1 MKLSTFASAL
11 TTLAA
16 AAVPLQ
22 AATPAAEKISPE
34 NLQFFEKKIRP
45 VLAEHCYSCH
55 STKAEKLRA
64 ALLLDSKQGLLTGG
78 TSGPAIVP
86 GKPEKSLLI
95 HSLKTTDKEDMMPP
109 KGDRL
114 SAAVIAGF
122 ELWIKIGAPDPRTD
136 NGGAVAALKV
146 DWEKA
151 KTHWAYQ
158 PVQAPPIPQVKDK
171 TKWART
177 TLDKHVLAKL
187 ESKGLEPTPIADKR
201 TLIRRAAYDLTGLPP
216 TPQEVSEFL
225 ADNSPN
231 AFAKVVDR
239 YLASPAYGERWGR
252 HWLDVA
258 RYADTTGDR
267 NVNAKRPANYAFAW
281 TYRDYVIKAF
291 NDDLPYDKFIIEQ
304 IAADRVAAEDR
315 TKLAA
320 MGFLT
325 VGKRFMGNANEV
337 IDDRIDVI
345 TQGLMG
351 VTAACARC
359 HDHKFDPVSQKDY
372 YALHG
377 IFTSS
382 EEPEEE
388 PIISKRGTEKDF
400 AEYQEKIQA
409 IEERMAGITDVE
421 HGKVLA
427 GFRQQVDKYLAVLHQ
442 VAGSPSAKKS
452 AIVREKGLDPDIFDH
467 WQDYLKSA
475 AKGHDPVF
483 APWFAL
489 AELKGAEFAAKA
501 PALAKQF
508 AANADKDKP
517 VNPLVAKALA
527 EAKLG
532 SITEVAELY
541 GKLFKDAAK
550 AKEKPEGAAGALYA
564 VLHGKDSPINL
575 NKAGFNRV
583 IGVRIRNAEAAE
595 KTKLDELRRPHP
607 GSPVRAMALS
617 DRNNPKDSFV
627 MIRGEPNNRGPVVKR
642 RFLEILGGSDDKAF
656 KSGSGRLDLAKEV
669 VSQDNPLTA
678 RVFVNRVWNWH
689 FGDAIVRSLGDFGLR
704 SEPPSNQ
711 ALLDYLASQFM
722 ADGWSIKQLHR
733 TIMLSAT
740 WQQAVRD
747 NDRNYRIDP
756 GNAYFWRQNLQRLD
770 FESLRDTLLMLGGKA
785 EFEQRG
791 GPSVDLSTESARRTI
806 YGTVDRAKIPDAYRI
821 FDFANPDMTAPGRV
835 LTTVPLQALYLMN
848 NPFVV
853 MQSRNIS
860 SRPEL
865 LSGAKDEEK
874 ISFLYQLFFQ
884 REPKATE
891 LQLALNYLH
900 DQQAKPATGGSD
912 IALWRYGYGDYDEAA
927 KKLVD
932 FHPFPGFVKDSWVIA
947 DKQDMKRA
955 ALPDKKG
962 KSGEAMRAG
971 FFAVSLNAVG
981 GTPGDEKHSVV
992 RRWTAPRD
1000 GVLSIEGKLEHDA
1013 KTGDGVEAFLYAA
1026 NSGGQLA
1033 SWKAAGTDV
1042 VTNVKAVKVKKGD
1055 TLDFVVTSRGTS
1067 EDDSFRWVPIL
1078 HMAGSRPGE
1087 EYVWNSQR
1095 EFSGPVKQKLE
1106 TQPFTHWERLTQALL
1121 LSNELIYVN

>member
-1 MKLSTFASAL
+1 MTAKILLL
-11 TTLAA
+11 TTAFGGLAA
-16 AAVPLQ
+16 VAAP
-22 AATPAAEKISPE
+22 PAAEKISPE
-34 NLQFFEKKIRP
+34 NHQLFEKKIRP

-95 HSLKTTDKEDMMPP
+95 NSLKTTDKDDMMPP

-114 SAAVIAGF
+114 SAAVIADF
-122 ELWIKIGAPDPRTD
+122 ELWIKIGAPDPRTE
-136 NGGAVAALKV
+136 NASAVAALKV

-158 PVQAPPIPQVKDK
+158 PVQAPALPTVKDK
-171 TKWART
+171 TKWAKT
-177 TLDKHVLAKL
+177 ALDKHVLAKL
-187 ESKGLEPTPIADKR
+187 ESKGLEPTPAADKR

-216 TPQEVSEFL
+216 APQEVSDFL
-225 ADNSPN
+225 ADSSPD

-239 YLASPAYGERWGR
+239 LLASPAYGERWGR

-291 NDDLPYDKFIIEQ
+291 NEDVPYDRFITEQ
-304 IAADRVAAEDR
+304 IAADRVAADDR

-325 VGKRFMGNANEV
+325 VGKRFMGNVNEV

-377 IFTSS
+377 IFASS

-388 PIISKRGTEKDF
+388 PIIMKRGTEKDF
-400 AEYQEKIQA
+400 ADYQEKIQA
-409 IEERMAGITDVE
+409 IEERIAGITEVE
-421 HGKVLA
+421 HGKVLV
-427 GFRQQVDKYLAVLHQ
+427 GFRGQVDKYLAVAHQ
-442 VAGSPSAKKS
+442 VANSPGKK
-452 AIVREKGLDPDIFDH
+452 APIVRDKGLDPDIFDH
-467 WQDYLKSA
+467 WQDYLKTA
-475 AKGHDPVF
+475 AKEHDPIF
-483 APWFAL
+483 APWLAFA
-489 AELKGAEFAAKA
+489 ALKQGEFASQAA
-501 PALAKQF
+501 TLAKQF
-508 AANADKDKP
+508 ATNADKDKP

-527 EAKLG
+527 SVKLDG
-532 SITEVAELY
+532 IADVAELY

-550 AKEKPEGAAGALYA
+550 AKEKPEGDAGALYA

-595 KTKLDELRRPHP
+595 KTKLDEVRRTHP

-642 RFLEILGGSDDKAF
+642 RFMEILGGSDDKAF
-656 KSGSGRLDLAKEV
+656 KNGSGRLDLARELTSKE
-669 VSQDNPLTA
+669 NPLTA

-711 ALLDYLASQFM
+711 ALLDYLAWQFM
-722 ADGWSIKQLHR
+722 ADGWSIKKLHR
-733 TIMLSAT
+733 SIMLSAT

-770 FESLRDTLLMLGGKA
+770 FESLRDTLLVLGGKA
-785 EFEQRG
+785 EFDQRG
-791 GPSVDLSTESARRTI
+791 GPSIDLSSESARRTI

-821 FDFANPDMTAPGRV
+821 FDFANPDMTAPNRV

-853 MQSRNIS
+853 VQSRNIS

-865 LSGAKDEEK
+865 LSGTKDEEK

-884 REPKATE
+884 REPKAVE
-891 LQLALNYLH
+891 MQLALAYLH
-900 DQQAKPATGGSD
+900 DQKTKPATGGSD
-912 IALWRYGYGDYDEAA
+912 LAVWRYGYGDYDEEA

-932 FHPFPGFVKDSWVIA
+932 FHPFPGFIRDSWVIA
-947 DKQDMKRA
+947 DKQDLKRA
-955 ALPDKKG
+955 AVPEKKG
-962 KSGEAMRAG
+962 KNVAPDRAAMRGG
-971 FFAVSLNAVG
+971 FFSVSLNAVG
-981 GTPGDEKHSVV
+981 GTPGDDKHSVI

-1000 GVLSIEGKLEHDA
+1000 GVVSIEGKLEHDA

-1026 NSGGQLA
+1026 NGGGQIA

-1042 VTNVKAVKVKKGD
+1042 ATNIKSVAVKKGD

-1067 EDDSFRWVPIL
+1067 EDDSFRWVPVL
-1078 HMAGSRPGE
+1078 HMPGSRRGE
-1087 EYVWNSQR
+1087 EFVWNAQQ

-1106 TQPFTHWERLTQALL
+1106 AQPFSHWERLTQALL
-1121 LSNELIYVN
+1121 LSNEIIYVN